1 MPKLQIISQSEM
13 PEHLKWQILSFFR
26 MEWPDGA
33 SGDDK
38 YRDWLARDERHL
50 VGVVVSHDKLLISF
64 AGVVWK
70 MLEHAG
76 QSYKV
81 YGLSGVFTYPSF
93 RHQGYGAQVVTA
105 ARDYIDQTDGDLV
118 IFTSG
123 QKGFYEK
130 LGFLAMPGTTLP
142 YGNKNKLELRNEM
155 TYMRFLSAKGCT
167 AQASFEN
174 TSIYFGTDIW

>member
-1 MPKLQIISQSEM
+1 MPKLQIVSQSEM

-38 YRDWLARDERHL
+38 YRDWLARADRHL
-50 VGVVVSHDKLLISF
+50 VGVVVSHATLLISF
-64 AGVVWK
+64 AAVVWK
-70 MLEHAG
+70 ILEHAG

-93 RHQGYGAQVVTA
+93 RQQGYGAQVVTA

-123 QKGFYEK
+123 
-130 LGFLAMPGTTLP
+130 
-142 YGNKNKLELRNEM
+142 
-155 TYMRFLSAKGCT
+155 
-167 AQASFEN
+167 
-174 TSIYFGTDIW
+174 